1 MKKTIFI
8 SQIIQTI
15 FIILLISIA
24 LLQNSGVIALNK
36 SLIPLYIISI
46 LGYTF
51 VLTIIYIILMVKNK
65 ESEKF
70 IGIYLLIMII
80 ELFLLVIFCTGIDNR
95 IDKIKFRKQCGET
108 KATIYKI
115 EQRETWGNDKEKK
128 K

>member
-1 MKKTIFI
+1 
-8 SQIIQTI
+8 
-15 FIILLISIA
+15 
-24 LLQNSGVIALNK
+24 
-36 SLIPLYIISI
+36 
-46 LGYTF
+46 
-51 VLTIIYIILMVKNK
+51 MVKNK

-80 ELFLLVIFCTGIDNR
+80 ELFLLVVFCTGIDNR